1 MLRLMSTMLTSAFI
15 LAVVLLVGVAAL
27 ALRHV
32 YFIGAYRSIFRGL
45 SYSIICFL
53 TMLQVWSL
61 LLTLLP
67 NYIVKES
74 LKRAEGDQELKQH
87 LTEKK

>member
-1 MLRLMSTMLTSAFI
+1 MGAWIAIVHPGSLGGFFGSQKMASKQMLRLMSTMLTSAFI
-15 LAVVLLVGVAAL
+15 LAVVLLVGVTAP

-53 TMLQVWSL
+53 TMLQV
-61 LLTLLP
+61 
-67 NYIVKES
+67 
-74 LKRAEGDQELKQH
+74 
-87 LTEKK
+87 